1 MKRVMKYFVILLV
14 IGICF
19 SGCGNNEAPS
29 EVTADNVQ
37 TSNTV
42 DEVAS
47 TVSGDETVDTKNGK
61 NTEIPDDPQPSAEMP
76 VAEEEA
82 VDYDSLIKEHY
93 SNKKGYERQ
102 ITAIILAELEQASY
116 IELPEELDTNYRKM
130 ITDALVADT
139 IEGPIVS
146 AGVKSAVDAI
156 CEGKSVEEIIAET
169 TSGMISESQNYVEAT
184 LKDMM
189 LGDVSKLLDCELFGT
204 VSWINEF
211 FNVDDTPI
219 GLLEGMVGRQSEDI
233 GMLVGIVNSEE
244 MTEADLLYASAI
256 YGRICERQKE
266 IIGAGGQ
273 VKELGQQETIDKLI
287 EEWKKENVTL
297 YAYSKLMEG
306 DYTQE
311 KEDISALAGI
321 RDSKLQ
327 ELPVCYDVEAYREQQ
342 KATQQ
347 AGMVGGKI
355 FGDFVGAGM
364 TDDLELSQRSV
375 QENRTNFYKILE
387 TSLEESY
394 YQLCVSKGAFEELY
408 DLASIEIEEIPKEY
422 SFIDYSELYIALEK
436 YIDALMK
443 YTDDFSNAKMF
454 WENTLSDKETAF
466 INNMNTQIQDAYAI
480 LNTGLSVGVPCCG
493 YDAEVEKERY
503 VSLMDSYID
512 YLNWS
517 MIYSNQETT
526 FSGVP
531 NITAYGVGNF
541 NVYCKG
547 MESIPIILA
556 EEQLETNWHAQRYLW
571 IYDVNGQP
579 IYISNRY
586 GKVYVKNSIVIHY
599 DDGGA
604 GHNENFAF
612 TIYNTAVRML
622 EDLNSGKIEREYK
635 NYALQ

>member
-1 MKRVMKYFVILLV
+1 MRRVMNCFAVLLV

-19 SGCGNNEAPS
+19 SGCGNNETS
-29 EVTADNVQ
+29 TEVTADN
-37 TSNTV
+37 
-42 DEVAS
+42 
-47 TVSGDETVDTKNGK
+47 
-61 NTEIPDDPQPSAEMP
+61 PQPSVEMTA
-76 VAEEEA
+76 AEEEA
-82 VDYDSLIKEHY
+82 VDYESLIKEHY

-102 ITAIILAELEQASY
+102 ITAIILAELEQAAY

-156 CEGKSVEEIIAET
+156 CEGKSVEEIIEET
-169 TSGMISESQNYVEAT
+169 ASGMISESQNYVEAT
-184 LKDMM
+184 IKDMV
-189 LGDVSKLLDCELFGT
+189 LGDVSKLLECELFET
-204 VSWINEF
+204 VSWINDF
-211 FNVDDTPI
+211 FNVDDTPV
-219 GLLEGMVGRQSEDI
+219 GLLDGMVGRQSEDVS
-233 GMLVGIVNSEE
+233 MLVEIVNSEE
-244 MTEADLLYASAI
+244 MTGADLLYASAI

-266 IIGAGGQ
+266 IIQAGGQ
-273 VKELGQQETIDKLI
+273 VKELGQQETVDKLI

-306 DYTQE
+306 DYKQE

-347 AGMVGGKI
+347 AGMVGGKM

-375 QENRTNFYKILE
+375 QENRINFYKILE

-408 DLASIEIEEIPKEY
+408 DLASLEIEEIPKEY
-422 SFIDYSELYIALEK
+422 SFIDYSELYIALEN
-436 YIDALMK
+436 YMNALMK

-454 WENTLSDKETAF
+454 WENTLSDKETTF
-466 INNMNTQIQDAYAI
+466 INNMNTQIQDAYTV

-512 YLNWS
+512 FLNWS
-517 MIYSNQETT
+517 MIYRSHETT

-541 NVYCKG
+541 DVYCKG
-547 MESIPIILA
+547 TESIPIILA
-556 EEQLETNWHAQRYLW
+556 EEQLESNWHAQRYLW
-571 IYDVNGQP
+571 IYDVSGQP

-586 GKVYVKNSIVIHY
+586 GKVYVKNSIVMHY

-622 EDLNSGKIEREYK
+622 EDLNGGKIEREYK